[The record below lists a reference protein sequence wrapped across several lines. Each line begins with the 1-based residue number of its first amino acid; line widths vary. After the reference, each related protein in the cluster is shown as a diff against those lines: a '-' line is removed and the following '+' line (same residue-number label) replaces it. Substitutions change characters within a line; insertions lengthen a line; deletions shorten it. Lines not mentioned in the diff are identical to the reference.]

1 MIYFICS
8 NDYQV
13 MRAVAYA
20 AVFNKKLCIFNLSN
34 KQYKSVDDVIIL
46 NPDRNVL
53 FKFKETIDNTNVS
66 NATLIFIRVLF
77 NLDKELHAFQY
88 AEYLFDFGRDNVI
101 LHEQGDSSY
110 ILNDYHLYGEAN
122 PDTLQYFITQNPIND
137 TRNVL
142 WDFFSAIKL
151 NWVQKKINKIFNINL
166 NVLKKQD
173 VSNTVLFVHN
183 EPESKKYTKEERLK
197 IYNEIVQLLHKIK
210 NKGYK
215 LWVKTH
221 HKRRSAIDF
230 RKLADRVVDTIPLE
244 LVPNLSKF
252 KYIISVRNSGIE
264 NLNYENCI
272 NGLTKEAI
280 TKCNKNWPYV
290 YSRGIQKI
298 KKKLDLK

>member
-8 NDYQV
+8 NDYQI

-34 KQYKSVDDVIIL
+34 KQYKSIDDVKVL
-46 NPDRNVL
+46 NPDREVL
-53 FKFKETIDNTNVS
+53 FDFKNTIDNTNIS
-66 NATLIFIRVLF
+66 NDTLIFIRILF

-88 AEYLFDFGRDNVI
+88 AEYLFDFGRDNII

-110 ILNDYHLYGEAN
+110 VLNDYYLYGEAN
-122 PDTLQYFITQNPIND
+122 PDTLQYFITQQPIDDN
-137 TRNVL
+137 RNVL
-142 WDFFSAIKL
+142 WDFYDTIKL
-151 NWVQKKINKIFNINL
+151 EWVKKKISKIFDINL

-183 EPESKKYTKEERLK
+183 EPDSKKYNKDQKLV
-197 IYNEIVQLLHKIK
+197 IYKDIIQLLHKIK
-210 NKGYK
+210 NKGYN

-221 HKRRSAIDF
+221 HKRNSAIDF
-230 RKLADRVVDTIPLE
+230 SKLADKVIERIPLE
-244 LVPNLSKF
+244 IIPNLHKF
-252 KYIISVRNSGIE
+252 KYVISVRNSGIE

-280 TKCNKNWPYV
+280 TKCKKNWPYV